1 MSANRQTARM
11 APDTGLFIDGR
22 WRDAADGAVREVVD
36 PASGQV
42 TGRVARAAA
51 QDLDDALAAAQRAF
65 GPWRQVAARD
75 RAAVLRRAAELVRE
89 RAPAIAA
96 TISREIGKPVAEA
109 GQELANCADAF
120 DWCAEE
126 GRRAYGR
133 LVPARQPDITQTVL
147 REPIGP
153 VAAFSPWNFPAS
165 QAAKKFAAAIASGC
179 TIILKG
185 PEEAP
190 GGSAALVQALADAG
204 LPAGVANLVF
214 GDPPM
219 ISGHLIP
226 SPVIRK
232 VSFTG
237 SVPVGKSLAELAGR
251 HMKPCTLELGG
262 HAPVLVFDDVDPE
275 AVARAVAAA
284 KFRNAGQ
291 VCISP
296 TRLFVQRGVYER
308 FATAFAQAA
317 GAIVVGRG
325 DQPGVQMGPLSSRR
339 RLDAVRALV
348 DEAVGLGATVLAGGA
363 ALEGPGFFFQPTAL
377 ADVPACARIWH
388 EEPFGPVAI
397 LDTFDSIGQA
407 LDKAND
413 TTYGLASYAFTDRA
427 DRIAQVSEGMQAG
440 MLGINHF
447 ALGVAEAPFGGI
459 KDSGYGREGGIEGLE
474 AYTVTKFVTQ
484 RTAA

>member
-1 MSANRQTARM
+1 MSGGDRGK
-11 APDTGLFIDGR
+11 APAVIELFIDGH
-22 WRDAADGAVREVVD
+22 WRPAGDGSVRDVVD
-36 PASGQV
+36 PASGRV
-42 TGRVARAAA
+42 AGRVARATLR
-51 QDLDDALAAAQRAF
+51 DLDDALASAQRGF
-65 GPWRQVAARD
+65 EQWKQVAARD
-75 RAAVLRRAAELVRE
+75 RADVLRRAAVLVRE
-89 RAPAIAA
+89 RAPEIAA

-109 GQELANCADAF
+109 EQEVRNCADAF

-133 LVPARQPDITQTVL
+133 MIPARQRDVTQIVL

-165 QAAKKFAAAIASGC
+165 QAAKKLGAAIAVGC
-179 TIILKG
+179 SIILKG

-190 GGSAALVQALADAG
+190 GGSAALVQALKDAG

-219 ISGHLIP
+219 ISDHLIP
-226 SPVIRK
+226 SPVVRK

-237 SVPVGKSLAELAGR
+237 SVPVGKALAQLAGR

-262 HAPVLVFDDVDPE
+262 HAPVLVFDDADPGE
-275 AVARAVAAA
+275 VARSVAAA

-296 TRLFVQRGVYER
+296 TRLFVQRGVYDR
-308 FATAFAQAA
+308 FAAEFARAA
-317 GAIVVGRG
+317 DAIVVGRG
-325 DQPGVQMGPLSSRR
+325 DRPDVRMGPLSSGRR
-339 RLDAVRALV
+339 VDAVQSLV
-348 DEAVGLGATVLAGGA
+348 DDAIQRGATVLAGGA
-363 ALEGPGFFFQPTAL
+363 RIDGPGVFFRPTVL
-377 ADVPACARIWH
+377 ADVPADARIWH

-397 LDTFDSIGQA
+397 LDAFETVEEA
-407 LDKAND
+407 LAKAND
-413 TTYGLASYAFTDRA
+413 TAYGLASYAFTRSA
-427 DRIAQVSEGMQAG
+427 DRIASVTAGMQAG
-440 MLGINHF
+440 MLAINHF

-459 KDSGYGREGGIEGLE
+459 KDSGYGREGGVEGLE

-484 RTAA
+484 RAVA